1 MLHQNK
7 TIVIANTSMNKF
19 TPTQYRHIFTA
30 VRSYQK
36 ENMHDYTL
44 YQELSPILDKLY
56 SLAYP
61 TAKVYRSS
69 D

>member
-1 MLHQNK
+1 
-7 TIVIANTSMNKF
+7 MNKF

-36 ENMHDYTL
+36 ENMHDYAL

-61 TAKVYRSS
+61 TPRVYRST

>member
-1 MLHQNK
+1 MLHPNK

-19 TPTQYRHIFTA
+19 TSTQYRHIFTA

-36 ENMHDYTL
+36 ENIHDYPL

-61 TAKVYRSS
+61 TPKVYRST